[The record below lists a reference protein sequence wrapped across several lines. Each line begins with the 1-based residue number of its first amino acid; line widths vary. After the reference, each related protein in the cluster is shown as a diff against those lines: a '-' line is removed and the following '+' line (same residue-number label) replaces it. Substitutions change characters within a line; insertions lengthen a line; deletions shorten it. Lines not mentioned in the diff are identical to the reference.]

1 MAELPHPTQSMI
13 LLLSGGV
20 CSESIS
26 AVKGIRIKNGSI
38 YNGDIGLV
46 EGVQDSKVYVRLIPR
61 IDLTGASGAD
71 KGSKRFVRIP
81 QRINFHP
88 P

>member
-1 MAELPHPTQSMI
+1 LKQW
-13 LLLSGGV
+13 
-20 CSESIS
+20 
-26 AVKGIRIKNGSI
+26 IRIKNGSI